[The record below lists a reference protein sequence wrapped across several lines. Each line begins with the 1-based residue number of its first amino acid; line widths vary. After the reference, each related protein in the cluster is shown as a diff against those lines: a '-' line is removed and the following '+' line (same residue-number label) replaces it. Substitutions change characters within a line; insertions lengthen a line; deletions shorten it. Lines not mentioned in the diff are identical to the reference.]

1 MDNLIKQMIE
11 EAFASKKQQKYFF
24 AKSQDKDLSPKE
36 RKKWKKMA
44 SEFSEKTNFKK
55 LPEKVKKEEEIEEIV
70 DEKGNIARKKTPIF
84 KPNSSDRKT
93 SDEVVKTGAGS
104 MGSHGV
110 SGTHTSLRY
119 WAESDMSKALGYEE
133 TLGKDKGKE
142 DAEEY
147 FKDDLGVEDSE
158 AEERLSQMGY
168 DDELADGKVRLI
180 ENPKEYIQDFI
191 ESILSK
197 KNKDKELV
205 EKSSRINPIILKQIK
220 SLKNTLDSNN
230 LSIEDIIKHF
240 KDDE

>member
-24 AKSQDKDLSPKE
+24 PKSQDKEMSPKE
-36 RKKWKKMA
+36 TKKGKKISPES
-44 SEFSEKTNFKK
+44 SEN
-55 LPEKVKKEEEIEEIV
+55 PKEEEIEEIV

-119 WAESDMSKALGYEE
+119 WAESDMSKALGYDE

-142 DAEEY
+142 EAEEY
-147 FKDDLGVEDSE
+147 FKDDLGIEDTE
-158 AEERLSQMGY
+158 ADERLSQMGY
-168 DDELADGKVRLI
+168 DNELEDGKVRLI

-191 ESILSK
+191 ESVLSK

-220 SLKNTLDSNN
+220 SLKNSLDSNN